1 MKTIDKINFKG
12 EKVIIR
18 VDYNVPMDE
27 ENRITDSTRIQASKE
42 TIMTVIKNGGCVVL
56 LTHIGRPNGVDPQY
70 SCALI
75 IDEVTKILGQK
86 VLFCENTI
94 GKKAEEAIMNLIPGQ
109 IILMENLRFHSGE
122 IKGEVTFAKH
132 LAKLGT
138 VYVNDAFGVAH
149 RAHASTTIITQ
160 FFKNKYFGK
169 LLEKEVKAIDMVLNT
184 GKKPI
189 LAILGGAKISSKITV
204 IESLL
209 GSVNDILIGGGM
221 AYTFIK
227 AQGGEI
233 GDSICEPNFFEFA
246 FNIIEI
252 AKSKGVKIH
261 LPKDVIIA
269 DKFSNSANTRT
280 CDIRK
285 IPNGWQ
291 GLDYGPYSLKQI
303 KPLINKSKTILW
315 NGPLGVFEFDSFA
328 RGTIKLGE
336 FISEATLK
344 GSFSLVGGGDSVA
357 AVKKFGFFKKMS
369 YVSTG
374 GGAMLE
380 SLEGRDL
387 PGIKALED

>member
-1 MKTIDKINFKG
+1 
-12 EKVIIR
+12 
-18 VDYNVPMDE
+18 
-27 ENRITDSTRIQASKE
+27 
-42 TIMTVIKNGGCVVL
+42 
-56 LTHIGRPNGVDPQY
+56 
-70 SCALI
+70 
-75 IDEVTKILGQK
+75 
-86 VLFCENTI
+86 
-94 GKKAEEAIMNLIPGQ
+94 MNLIPGQ

-122 IKGEVTFAKH
+122 IKGEITFAKH

-138 VYVNDAFGVAH
+138 VYVNDAFGAAH
-149 RAHASTTIITQ
+149 RAHASTTIIAQ

-227 AQGGEI
+227 AKGGKI

-246 FNIIEI
+246 INIIEI

-269 DKFSNSANTRT
+269 DKFSNSANIRT

-285 IPNGWQ
+285 IPDGWQ
-291 GLDYGPYSLKQI
+291 GLDYGPDSLKQI

-374 GGAMLE
+374 GGA
-380 SLEGRDL
+380 SLELIEKGDL
-387 PGIKALED
+387 PGLSALRESL

>member
-1 MKTIDKINFKG
+1 MNTIDKINFKG

-27 ENRITDSTRIQASKE
+27 ENRITDSTRILASKE

-122 IKGEVTFAKH
+122 IKGEITFAKH

-149 RAHASTTIITQ
+149 RAHASTSIITQ

>member
-27 ENRITDSTRIQASKE
+27 ENRITDSTRILASKE

-122 IKGEVTFAKH
+122 IKGEITFAKH

>member
-56 LTHIGRPNGVDPQY
+56 LTHIGRPNGVEPQY

-122 IKGEVTFAKH
+122 IKGEITFAKH

-149 RAHASTTIITQ
+149 RAHASTTIIAQ

-227 AQGGEI
+227 AKGGKI

-285 IPNGWQ
+285 IPDGWQ
-291 GLDYGPYSLKQI
+291 GLDYGPDSLKQI

>member
-27 ENRITDSTRIQASKE
+27 ENRITDSTRILASKE
-42 TIMTVIKNGGCVVL
+42 TIMTVIKNGGSVVL

-122 IKGEVTFAKH
+122 IKGEITFAKH

>member
-56 LTHIGRPNGVDPQY
+56 LTHTGRPNGVEPQY

-122 IKGEVTFAKH
+122 IKGEITFAKH

-149 RAHASTTIITQ
+149 RAHASTTIIAQ

-227 AQGGEI
+227 AKGGKI

-285 IPNGWQ
+285 IPDGWQ
-291 GLDYGPYSLKQI
+291 GLDYGPDSLKQI

>member
-27 ENRITDSTRIQASKE
+27 ENRITDSTRILASKE

-94 GKKAEEAIMNLIPGQ
+94 GKKAEEAVMNLIPGQ
-109 IILMENLRFHSGE
+109 IILMENLRFHPAE
-122 IKGEVTFAKH
+122 IKGEITFAKH

-138 VYVNDAFGVAH
+138 VYVNDAFGAAH
-149 RAHASTTIITQ
+149 RAHASTTIIAQ
-160 FFKNKYFGK
+160 FFKKKYFGK
-169 LLEKEVKAIDMVLNT
+169 LLEKEVKAIDKVLNT

-227 AQGGEI
+227 SQGGKI

-269 DKFSNSANTRT
+269 DKFSDSANTKI

-285 IPNGWQ
+285 IPDGWQ
-291 GLDYGPYSLKQI
+291 GLDYGPNSLKQI
-303 KPLINKSKTILW
+303 KPLIKNSKTILW

-328 RGTIKLGE
+328 SGTIKLGE
-336 FISEATLK
+336 FISDATLN

-357 AVKKFGFFKKMS
+357 AVKKFGFFEKMS

-387 PGIKALED
+387 PGIKALEY

>member
-56 LTHIGRPNGVDPQY
+56 LTHIGRPNGVEPQY

-122 IKGEVTFAKH
+122 IKGEITFAKH

-149 RAHASTTIITQ
+149 RAHASTTIIAQ

-227 AQGGEI
+227 AKGGKI

-246 FNIIEI
+246 INIIEI

-285 IPNGWQ
+285 IPDGWQ
-291 GLDYGPYSLKQI
+291 GLDYGPDSLKQI

>member
-1 MKTIDKINFKG
+1 MNTIDKINFKG

-27 ENRITDSTRIQASKE
+27 QNRITDSTRIQASKE

-56 LTHIGRPNGVDPQY
+56 LTHIGRPNGADPKL

-86 VLFCENTI
+86 ILFCENII

-122 IKGEVTFAKH
+122 IKGEITFAKH

-138 VYVNDAFGVAH
+138 VYINDAFGAAH
-149 RAHASTTIITQ
+149 RAHASTTIIAQ

-169 LLEKEVKAIDMVLNT
+169 LLEKEVKAIDLVLNT

-204 IESLL
+204 IGSLL
-209 GSVNDILIGGGM
+209 DSVNDILIGGGM

-227 AQGGEI
+227 AQGGKI

-269 DKFSNSANTRT
+269 DKFSDSANTRI

-291 GLDYGPYSLKQI
+291 GLDYGPESLKQI
-303 KPLINKSKTILW
+303 KPLIKKSKTILW
-315 NGPLGVFEFDSFA
+315 NGPLGVFEFDSFS
-328 RGTIKLGE
+328 RGTIKLGK
-336 FISEATLK
+336 FISDATLN

-357 AVKKFGFFKKMS
+357 AVKKFGFFEKMS

>member
-18 VDYNVPMDE
+18 VDYNVPMDQG
-27 ENRITDSTRIQASKE
+27 NRITDSTRILASKE
-42 TIMTVIKNGGCVVL
+42 TIMTVIKNGGSVVL

-122 IKGEVTFAKH
+122 IKGEITFAKH

>member
-27 ENRITDSTRIQASKE
+27 ENRITDSTRILASKE

-122 IKGEVTFAKH
+122 IKGEITFAKH

-149 RAHASTTIITQ
+149 RAHASTSIITQ

>member
-18 VDYNVPMDE
+18 VDYNVPMDQG
-27 ENRITDSTRIQASKE
+27 NRITDSTRILASKE
-42 TIMTVIKNGGCVVL
+42 TIMTVIKNGGSVVL

-122 IKGEVTFAKH
+122 IKGEITFAKH

-149 RAHASTTIITQ
+149 RAHASTSIITQ